1 MRWRRARVAGRAV
14 SQSPRCWLPALRQSS
29 VSSWLGAVLLHP
41 MCERCCGSGPRCMPA
56 LHGCQP
62 PSCSSARATLRPHA
76 MGDLAAHLPA
86 VILVLLTFWVQ
97 VSQSTGYFELQLK
110 SLKNVN
116 GELASG
122 ECCDDVKSPYNQDCS
137 VDECDTYLR
146 LCLKEFQAKITPTG
160 PCNYGSGSTP
170 VLGGNTFYLSSK
182 YNNPPAKNS
191 PGDSGRIVIPFQF
204 AWPRSFTLVLEAWDW
219 DNDTKPGDELLIDRV
234 THAGVINPDDQWT
247 PLPLNGHVSHFD
259 IKIRVKCDEN
269 YYGSMCN
276 KFCRPRDDF
285 VGHYICDHNGNKACM
300 EGWMGHD
307 CTLAICKQGCNLLH
321 GGCTVPGECNCNY
334 GWQGQYCM
342 ECVPYPGCLH
352 GSCHRPFECSCKLNW
367 GGLLCNKDL
376 NFCGTHRPCLN
387 GGTCLN
393 AEPDKYLC
401 ICSEG
406 YLGTNCEIAEHACAS
421 NPCANDG
428 VCHEVSTGFE
438 CHCPPGWTGPTCA
451 IDIDECASNPCAR
464 GGICK
469 DLVNGF
475 ECICPPQ
482 WAGTTCQLDINECHG
497 QCQNKGICKV
507 KQNGYRCICPRG
519 FVGKNCER
527 EVNECS
533 SNPCLNSGICVDQI
547 NGFHC
552 NCPPGYAG
560 ATCEVDIDFC
570 DPNPC
575 QNKAPCYNVGGDYY
589 CACSDDYD
597 GKNCSH
603 LKDHCKDSSCK
614 VIDSCTIAISTN
626 ATQEGIRYIS
636 SNVCGPH
643 GRCISLLGGN
653 FTCSCDRGFTGA
665 YCHENINDCLDNPCK
680 NGGTCTDE
688 IDSFKCF
695 CPNGFGGELC
705 DINYNDCNPNPCQN
719 DGRCIDLVNDFV
731 CQCQNGWKGK
741 TCHSREYQCDSNTCG
756 NGGTCQDVGN
766 TFQCLC
772 PSGWE
777 GATCNLAKNSSCLPN
792 PCANGGTCVGSADS
806 FSCMCKEGWE
816 GRTCTQNTNDCN
828 PYPCYN
834 GGICV
839 DGINWFRCE
848 CAPGFA
854 GPDCRI
860 NIDECQSSPCAYGAT
875 CVDEI
880 NGYRC
885 MCPSGRSGLRC
896 QEVIGFGRSCWLKGM
911 LFSHGSKWDEECNSC
926 QCVDGFA
933 NCTKTWCGRK
943 PCLLGNGHDSGQCPP
958 GQECEPMVSTV
969 KCFQPPCEEWGEC
982 SAPEKPQSAF
992 TCLPNSRYLD
1002 NNCARITLIF
1012 NNDKVPQGTTVEN
1025 ICSEIRYL
1033 PSIRTVSRE
1042 RPLIVLCDASYSTE
1056 KAVEVAIAFI
1066 SQTDNQDNSLIQNAA
1081 NTIVNAITK
1090 RQNSTVM
1097 LAITEVK
1104 VETVVAGSSH
1114 SEYLVPVL
1122 CAVFFIVWVTCIII
1136 CVWWMRKRRKERERR
1151 GQEVEANNQREP
1163 LNPIRNLIEVPNN
1176 NRDIQYEC
1184 KSFLFSKRTFN
1195 EEEEKEDELE
1205 GEVLEDKY
1213 TFQSSSKTFTVTG
1226 EMDCSRSSPVKQPH
1240 RTSHDKMDNRC
1251 VKNVNTS
1258 H

>member
-406 YLGTNCEIAEHACAS
+406 YLGTNCEI
-421 NPCANDG
+421 
-428 VCHEVSTGFE
+428 
-438 CHCPPGWTGPTCA
+438 
-451 IDIDECASNPCAR
+451 DIDECASNPCAR

-482 WAGTTCQLDINECHG
+482 WAGTTCQLDANECEGKPCLNAYSCRNLIGGYYCDCIPGWAGLNCDININECHG

>member
-1 MRWRRARVAGRAV
+1 MPSSVHGYQPPARATVTPPAMSAAR
-14 SQSPRCWLPALRQSS
+14 LPALG
-29 VSSWLGAVLLHP
+29 WLIV
-41 MCERCCGSGPRCMPA
+41 
-56 LHGCQP
+56 
-62 PSCSSARATLRPHA
+62 
-76 MGDLAAHLPA
+76 
-86 VILVLLTFWVQ
+86 TFWVQ
-97 VSQSTGYFELQLK
+97 VSHSTGYFELQLK

-122 ECCDDVKSPYNQDCS
+122 DCCDDLKSAYNQDCS
-137 VDECDTYLR
+137 KDQCDTYLR
-146 LCLKEFQAKITPTG
+146 VCLKEFQAKITQTG
-160 PCNYGSGSTP
+160 PCNYGSGSTS
-170 VLGGNTFYLSSK
+170 VLGGNTFYLNNK
-182 YNNPPAKNS
+182 YNNNYPGKNS
-191 PGDSGRIVIPFQF
+191 PGDSGRIIIPFQF
-204 AWPRSFTLVLEAWDW
+204 AWPRSFTLILEAWDW
-219 DNDTKPGDELLIDRV
+219 DNETKPGDELLIDRV

-247 PLPLNGHVSHFD
+247 PLPLNGHVAHFD
-259 IKIRVKCDEN
+259 LKIRVRCDEN

-276 KFCRPRDDF
+276 KLCRPRDDF
-285 VGHYICDHNGNKACM
+285 VGHYTCDHNGNKACM
-300 EGWMGHD
+300 EGWMGEE
-307 CTLAICKQGCNLLH
+307 CKQAVCKQGCDLLH
-321 GGCTVPGECNCNY
+321 GGCTVPGECKCHY
-334 GWQGQYCM
+334 GWQGQYCT
-342 ECVPYPGCLH
+342 ECVPYPGCIH
-352 GSCHRPFECSCKLNW
+352 GSCRGPWQCNCETNW

-387 GGTCLN
+387 GGTCMN
-393 AEPDKYLC
+393 AEPDKYHC
-401 ICSEG
+401 ICPEG
-406 YLGTNCEIAEHACAS
+406 YLGKNCEIAEHACAS

-428 VCHEVSTGFE
+428 VCHEVSSGFE

-469 DLVNGF
+469 DLINGF

-482 WAGTTCQLDINECHG
+482 WVGTTCQLDANECEGKPCLNAYSCRNLIGGYYCDCIPGWAGLNCHINVNECHG

-507 KQNGYRCICPRG
+507 KQNGYRCFCPRG

-533 SNPCLNSGICVDQI
+533 SNPCLNGGVCIDEI
-547 NGFHC
+547 NRFHC
-552 NCPPGYAG
+552 SCPSGYAG

-575 QNKAPCYNVGGDYY
+575 QNKAQCYNIGGDYY
-589 CACSDDYD
+589 CACADDYD

-614 VIDSCTIAISTN
+614 VIDSCTIAISSN

-643 GRCISLLGGN
+643 GRCISLPGGN

-665 YCHENINDCLDNPCK
+665 YCHENINDCLGNPCK

-731 CQCQNGWKGK
+731 CECRNGWKGK
-741 TCHSREYQCDSNTCG
+741 TCHSREYQCDSNTCS
-756 NGGTCQDVGN
+756 NGGTCQDAGD

-792 PCANGGTCVGSADS
+792 PCANGGTCVGTADS

-839 DGINWFRCE
+839 DGVNWFRCE

-875 CVDEI
+875 CIDEI

-885 MCPSGRSGLRC
+885 TCPSGRAGPRC

-911 LFSHGSKWDEECNSC
+911 LFPHGSKWDEECNSC
-926 QCVDGFA
+926 NCLDGFA
-933 NCTKTWCGRK
+933 DCTKTWCGQK
-943 PCLLGNGHDSGQCPP
+943 PCLLGNGHDGQCAH
-958 GQECEPMVSTV
+958 GQECEPTLSGV
-969 KCFQPPCEEWGEC
+969 KCFQPPCSEWGEC
-982 SAPEKPQSAF
+982 STPDKPPPALS
-992 TCLPNSRYLD
+992 CLPNSGYLD
-1002 NNCARITLIF
+1002 NNCARLTLIF

-1033 PSIRTVSRE
+1033 PSVKTISRE
-1042 RPLIVLCDASYSTE
+1042 RQLVVLCDTSYSAE
-1056 KAVEVAIAFI
+1056 KAIDVAIAFI
-1066 SQTDNQDNSLIQNAA
+1066 SQTDNQDHSLIQNAA
-1081 NTIVNAITK
+1081 NTIVNAISK
-1090 RQNSTVM
+1090 RQNSTLM
-1097 LAITEVK
+1097 LAIREMK
-1104 VETVVAGSSH
+1104 VETLVVGSSN

-1122 CAVFFIVWVTCIII
+1122 CAVFSIVWITCIII

-1151 GQEVEANNQREP
+1151 AQEVEANNQREP
-1163 LNPIRNLIEVPNN
+1163 LNPIRNFEVPNN

-1184 KSFLFSKRTFN
+1184 KSFLYSKRTSS

-1213 TFQSSSKTFTVTG
+1213 TSQSCSKTFTMKGDV
-1226 EMDCSRSSPVKQPH
+1226 DYSKCSPVKKPH
-1240 RTSHDKMDNRC
+1240 RTSHDKVDNRC